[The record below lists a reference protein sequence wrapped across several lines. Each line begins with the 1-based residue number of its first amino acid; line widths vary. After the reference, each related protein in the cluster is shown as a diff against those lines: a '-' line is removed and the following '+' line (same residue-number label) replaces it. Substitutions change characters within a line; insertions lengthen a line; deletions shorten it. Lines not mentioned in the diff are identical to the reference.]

1 MRAGRLLM
9 LALLPL
15 ACRGYRDPEDT
26 KELEEDIRDKNLATK
41 VRLAL
46 GQDPVTAPYQTIRVS
61 CREGEITLTGRVDKR
76 AVKRRAEELAR
87 AVFGVR
93 AVDNEI
99 TLSSGSS
106 S

>member
-1 MRAGRLLM
+1 MRAGRLFI

-26 KELEEDIRDKNLATK
+26 EELEEDIRDKNLATK

-46 GQDPVTAPYQTIRVS
+46 GQDPVTAPYQAIRVR
-61 CREGEITLTGRVDKR
+61 CKDGEITLTGSVDKR
-76 AVKRRAEELAR
+76 KVKRRAEEVAR
-87 AVFGVR
+87 AVSGVR
-93 AVDNEI
+93 EVDNEI
-99 TLSSGSS
+99 SLSSPSS

>member
-1 MRAGRLLM
+1 MRARRLFI

-26 KELEEDIRDKNLATK
+26 KELEEQIRDKNLATR

-46 GQDPVTAPYQTIRVS
+46 GQDPVTAPYQAIRVS
-61 CREGEITLTGRVDKR
+61 CKEGEITLTGRVDKR
-76 AVKRRAEELAR
+76 RVKQRAEEVAR
-87 AVFGVR
+87 AVSGVR
-93 AVDNEI
+93 RVDNEV

>member
-1 MRAGRLLM
+1 MRAARLFI

-26 KELEEDIRDKNLATK
+26 EEMEEHIRDKNLATR

-46 GQDPVTAPYQTIRVS
+46 GQDPVTAPYQAIRVS
-61 CREGEITLTGRVDKR
+61 CAEGEITLTGRVDKR
-76 AVKRRAEELAR
+76 KVKRRAAEVAR
-87 AVFGVR
+87 AVSGVR
-93 AVDNEI
+93 GVDNEI
-99 TLSSGSS
+99 TLSSPSS